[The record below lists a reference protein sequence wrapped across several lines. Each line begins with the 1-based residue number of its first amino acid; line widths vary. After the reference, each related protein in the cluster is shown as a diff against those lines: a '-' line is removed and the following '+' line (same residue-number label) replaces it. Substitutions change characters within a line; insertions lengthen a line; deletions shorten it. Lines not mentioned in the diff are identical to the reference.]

1 LSEKLVRSIAGRWLQ
16 EDTELERASARY
28 DRALREEDRL
38 SEKLVGSIAGRWLH
52 DDTRLERAAARYDR
66 AKVRHRYIKLTCN
79 KEEEE
84 REEKGRK
91 GKREETLSWLT
102 G

>member
-1 LSEKLVRSIAGRWLQ
+1 LF
-16 EDTELERASARY
+16 
-28 DRALREEDRL
+28 
-38 SEKLVGSIAGRWLH
+38 GSIAGRWLH

-79 KEEEE
+79 KEEE
-84 REEKGRK
+84 REEKRRK